1 MAAEQTAIEL
11 YNERIENIARVM
23 DWINLE
29 LDNHKTDA
37 KANPKDWGYAG
48 DLGLVLE
55 RLVQALAFISNR
67 ESEDIEKLISEC
79 R

>member
-23 DWINLE
+23 DWINIE

-37 KANPKDWGYAG
+37 KANPGDRGYAG